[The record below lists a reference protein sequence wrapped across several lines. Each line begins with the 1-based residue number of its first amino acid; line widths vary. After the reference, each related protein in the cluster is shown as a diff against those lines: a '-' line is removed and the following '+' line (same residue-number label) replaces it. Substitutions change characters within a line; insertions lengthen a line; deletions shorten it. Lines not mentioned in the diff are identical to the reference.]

1 MKTEAAAIILAG
13 GRGTRIS
20 HLRPD
25 VPKPMIPVGGRPFL
39 EWVVRHFASHGIRN
53 FVVSLGHL
61 ADVAERYFDERPA
74 DGLSIKTVREAQP
87 LGTGGGFL
95 FAQQAAGEAD
105 PLVLANGDSLV
116 LADLAGAW
124 RLLDDP
130 TVDGVVVGLDVDDA
144 SRYGGLEIDASGRL
158 LRFSEKQPGRGLI
171 NAGVYFFRRRML
183 ASFPDKRPLSME
195 FDVFPELLK
204 GRAKLMIHRC
214 SAPFLDIGTPESLA
228 EAEPFL
234 ARHWPRTNAPA
245 AIK

>member
-1 MKTEAAAIILAG
+1 
-13 GRGTRIS
+13 
-20 HLRPD
+20 
-25 VPKPMIPVGGRPFL
+25 
-39 EWVVRHFASHGIRN
+39 
-53 FVVSLGHL
+53 L
-61 ADVAERYFDERPA
+61 ADVAERYFHERPA
-74 DGLSIKTVREAQP
+74 YGLSIKTVREAQP

-130 TVDGVVVGLDVDDA
+130 MVDGVVVGLDVDDA

-171 NAGVYFFRRRML
+171 NAGVYFFRRRLL

-195 FDVFPELLK
+195 FDVFPALLR
-204 GRAKLMIHRC
+204 GGAKLMIHRC
-214 SAPFLDIGTPESLA
+214 SAPFLDIGTPETLA

-234 ARHWPRTNAPA
+234 AQHWPRPNALA
-245 AIK
+245 AVK